1 MTQGVETQPK
11 ARLLWLAWEE
21 ASQQGRFGLR
31 VFLELNSIQGW
42 LNFFLGGQSGKASPK
57 TVRLR
62 SLDHNSIN
70 LRWKK
75 KTHPNF
81 FA

>member
-1 MTQGVETQPK
+1 MTQGVETQLK

-21 ASQQGRFGLR
+21 ASQQGKFGLR
-31 VFLELNSIQGW
+31 VFLELNSIQRW
-42 LNFFLGGQSGKASPK
+42 PNSSLGGPSGKASPK
-57 TVRLR
+57 TVRLG

-75 KTHPNF
+75 KPTPIS
-81 FA
+81 